1 MFLLAVL
8 DRVQVFC
15 FSFTAV
21 AGGLVAVSLAVAD
34 IKADAYQTQSAFVI
48 GSPR

>member
-8 DRVQVFC
+8 GRIQIFF

-21 AGGLVAVSLAVAD
+21 AGGLLMVSLTVAD
-34 IKADAYQTQSAFVI
+34 IKGDAQQAQNQASVLP
-48 GSPR
+48 PR

>member
-1 MFLLAVL
+1 MFLLAIL
-8 DRVQVFC
+8 DRVQIFF

-21 AGGLVAVSLAVAD
+21 AGGLLAVSLAVAD
-34 IKADAYQTQSAFVI
+34 IKGDAQHAQNDLFI